1 MNNKI
6 KNFAIFSCIILTT
19 SIQAQNT
26 YLYWDLEAVDGAED
40 ALVEIFDNY
49 FEENEITRK
58 SGGWAIM
65 RNAIGGDNTH
75 THRIIIYGDIYNWGY
90 TEERETPDLELQVTL
105 NNANNLIKK
114 WTRNESGYILYT
126 GETSFENYPY
136 RALYEMKVD
145 DPNSYTESFIKMV
158 ESSDVKEIM
167 GDRPMHMGAI
177 AGGINDGLSH
187 WVYMGFENRNDYLQK
202 TYELNSSA
210 SGMQFREEVR
220 TIRTVEKTSTE
231 ILVKEYN

>member
-1 MNNKI
+1 MKNMMKI
-6 KNFAIFSCIILTT
+6 ISIFSCIILTT

-26 YLYWDLEAVDGAED
+26 YLYWDFEAVDGAED

-49 FEENEITRK
+49 FEENEITYK
-58 SGGWAIM
+58 SGGFAIM

-90 TEERETPDLELQVTL
+90 TEERETPDLELQTTL

-167 GDRPMHMGAI
+167 GDRPMHMGAT

-210 SGMQFREEVR
+210 SGIQFREEVR

>member
-6 KNFAIFSCIILTT
+6 KNFAIFSFIILTT

-75 THRIIIYGDIYNWGY
+75 THRIVIYGDIYNWGY
-90 TEERETPDLELQVTL
+90 TEERETPDLELQATL

>member
-90 TEERETPDLELQVTL
+90 TEERETPDLEFQVTL

-158 ESSDVKEIM
+158 ESGDVKEIM

>member
-90 TEERETPDLELQVTL
+90 TEERETPDLEFQVTL

-136 RALYEMKVD
+136 RAIYEMKVD
-145 DPNSYTESFIKMV
+145 DPNSYTESFMKMV

-167 GDRPMHMGAI
+167 GNRPMHMGAI
-177 AGGINDGLSH
+177 AGGINDGLTH
-187 WVYMGFENRNDYLQK
+187 WVYVGFENRNDYLQK

>member
-90 TEERETPDLELQVTL
+90 TEERETPDLEFQVTL

-126 GETSFENYPY
+126 GEASFENYPY

-145 DPNSYTESFIKMV
+145 DPNSYTESFMKMV

>member
-90 TEERETPDLELQVTL
+90 TEERETPDLEFQTTL

-145 DPNSYTESFIKMV
+145 DPNSYTESFMKMV

-167 GDRPMHMGAI
+167 GNRPMHMGAI
-177 AGGINDGLSH
+177 AGGINDGLTH

>member
-136 RALYEMKVD
+136 RAIYEMKVD

>member
-90 TEERETPDLELQVTL
+90 TEERETPDLEFQVTL

-145 DPNSYTESFIKMV
+145 DPNSYTESFMKMV

-167 GDRPMHMGAI
+167 GNRPMHMGAI
-177 AGGINDGLSH
+177 AGGINDGLTH
-187 WVYMGFENRNDYLQK
+187 WAYVGFENRNDYLQK

>member
-90 TEERETPDLELQVTL
+90 TEERETPDLEFQVTL
-105 NNANNLIKK
+105 NNANNRIKK

>member
-26 YLYWDLEAVDGAED
+26 YLYWDLEAIDGAED

-90 TEERETPDLELQVTL
+90 TEERETPDLEFQVTL

>member
-1 MNNKI
+1 MTTKI
-6 KNFAIFSCIILTT
+6 QDFLVLLLIFFTT

-26 YLYWDLEAVDGAED
+26 YLYWDFEAMDGAED
-40 ALVEIFDNY
+40 ALVEIFDNF
-49 FEENEITRK
+49 FEENEITYK
-58 SGGWAIM
+58 SGGWALM
-65 RNAIGGDNTH
+65 RNAIGGDIIH
-75 THRIIIYGDIYNWGY
+75 THRIILYGDIYNWGY
-90 TEERETPDLELQVTL
+90 TEERETPDLEFQVTL

-126 GETSFENYPY
+126 GDTSFENYPY

-145 DPNSYTESFIKMV
+145 DPNIYTESFIKMV

-177 AGGINDGLSH
+177 AGGINDGLTH

-202 TYELNSSA
+202 TFELNSSA

-220 TIRTVEKTSTE
+220 AIRTVEKTSTE
-231 ILVKEYN
+231 VLVKEYN

>member
-6 KNFAIFSCIILTT
+6 KNFAIFFCIILTT

-90 TEERETPDLELQVTL
+90 TEERETPDLEFQVTL

-177 AGGINDGLSH
+177 AGGINDGLTH
-187 WVYMGFENRNDYLQK
+187 WVYVGFENRNDYLQK

>member
-75 THRIIIYGDIYNWGY
+75 THRIVIYGDIYNWGY
-90 TEERETPDLELQVTL
+90 TEERETPDLEFQVTL

>member
-90 TEERETPDLELQVTL
+90 TEERETPDLELQATL

-136 RALYEMKVD
+136 RAIYEMKVD

>member
-90 TEERETPDLELQVTL
+90 TEERQTPDLEFQVTL

-145 DPNSYTESFIKMV
+145 DPNSYTESFMKMV

>member
-75 THRIIIYGDIYNWGY
+75 THRIVIYGDIYNWGY
-90 TEERETPDLELQVTL
+90 TEERETPDLEFQVTL

-114 WTRNESGYILYT
+114 WTLNESGYILYT

>member
-90 TEERETPDLELQVTL
+90 TEERETPDLEFQVTL

-210 SGMQFREEVR
+210 SGIQFREEVR

>member
-90 TEERETPDLELQVTL
+90 TEERETPDLEFQVTL

-177 AGGINDGLSH
+177 AGGINDGLTH
-187 WVYMGFENRNDYLQK
+187 WVYVGFENRNDYLQK

>member
-1 MNNKI
+1 MKTKI
-6 KNFAIFSCIILTT
+6 QGLLVLLLILFTT

-26 YLYWDLEAVDGAED
+26 YLYWDFEAMDGAED
-40 ALVEIFDNY
+40 ALVEIFDNF
-49 FEENEITRK
+49 FEENEITYK
-58 SGGWAIM
+58 SGGWALM
-65 RNAIGGDNTH
+65 RNAIGGDNVH

-90 TEERETPDLELQVTL
+90 TEERETPDLEFQITL

-126 GETSFENYPY
+126 GDTSFENYPY

-177 AGGINDGLSH
+177 AGGINNGLTH

-202 TYELNSSA
+202 TYELNSAA

-220 TIRTVEKTSTE
+220 AIRTVEKTSTE
-231 ILVKEYN
+231 VLVKEYR

>member
-6 KNFAIFSCIILTT
+6 KIFAIFSCIILTT

-90 TEERETPDLELQVTL
+90 TEERETPDLEFQVTL

-177 AGGINDGLSH
+177 AGGINDGLTH
-187 WVYMGFENRNDYLQK
+187 WVYVGFENRNDYLQK

>member
-90 TEERETPDLELQVTL
+90 TEERETPDLEFQVTL

-202 TYELNSSA
+202 TYELNSST
-210 SGMQFREEVR
+210 SGMKYREEAR

-231 ILVKEYN
+231 KLVKEYN

>member
-40 ALVEIFDNY
+40 ALVEIFDSY
-49 FEENEITRK
+49 FEENKITYK
-58 SGGWAIM
+58 SGGFAIM

-90 TEERETPDLELQVTL
+90 TEERETPDLEFQVTL

>member
-90 TEERETPDLELQVTL
+90 TEERETPDLEFQVTL

-136 RALYEMKVD
+136 RAIYEMKVD
-145 DPNSYTESFIKMV
+145 DPNSYTESFMKMV

-167 GDRPMHMGAI
+167 GNRPMHMGAI
-177 AGGINDGLSH
+177 AGGINDGLTH
-187 WVYMGFENRNDYLQK
+187 WVYVGFENRNDYLQK
-202 TYELNSSA
+202 TYELNSSV

>member
-6 KNFAIFSCIILTT
+6 KIFAFFACIILTT

-90 TEERETPDLELQVTL
+90 TEERETPDLEFQVTL

-145 DPNSYTESFIKMV
+145 DPNSYIESFIKMV
-158 ESSDVKEIM
+158 GSSDVKEIM

-202 TYELNSSA
+202 TFELNSSA
-210 SGMQFREEVR
+210 SGIQFREEVR

>member
-26 YLYWDLEAVDGAED
+26 YLYWDFEAVDGAED

-90 TEERETPDLELQVTL
+90 TEERETPDLEFQVTL

-145 DPNSYTESFIKMV
+145 DPSSYTESFKKMV

>member
-1 MNNKI
+1 M
-6 KNFAIFSCIILTT
+6 
-19 SIQAQNT
+19 
-26 YLYWDLEAVDGAED
+26 YWDLEAVDGAED

-90 TEERETPDLELQVTL
+90 TEERETPDLEFQVTL

>member
-6 KNFAIFSCIILTT
+6 KIFAFFACIILTT

-90 TEERETPDLELQVTL
+90 TEERETPDLEFQVTL

-202 TYELNSSA
+202 TFELNSSA

>member
-19 SIQAQNT
+19 SIQAQNI

-90 TEERETPDLELQVTL
+90 TEERETPDLEFQVTL

-145 DPNSYTESFIKMV
+145 DPNSYTESFMKMV

>member
-90 TEERETPDLELQVTL
+90 TEERETPDLEFQVTL

-145 DPNSYTESFIKMV
+145 DPNSYTESFMKMV

-187 WVYMGFENRNDYLQK
+187 WVYMGFENGNDYLQK

>member
-6 KNFAIFSCIILTT
+6 KNFAIFSFIILTT

-90 TEERETPDLELQVTL
+90 TEERETPDLEFQVTL

>member
-90 TEERETPDLELQVTL
+90 TEERETPDLEFQVTL

-145 DPNSYTESFIKMV
+145 DPNSYTESFMKMV

>member
-90 TEERETPDLELQVTL
+90 TEERETPDLEFQVTL

>member
-6 KNFAIFSCIILTT
+6 KIFAIFSCIILTT

-90 TEERETPDLELQVTL
+90 TEERETPDLEFQVTL